1 VALQDPC
8 TERQLP
14 EAGGFAGAI
23 QNEALQL
30 LDRAACQA
38 GTSREEYA
46 LALFD
51 PERAKQFERDH
62 GVNPRGAGGLLSL
75 LGG

>member
-1 VALQDPC
+1 M
-8 TERQLP
+8 
-14 EAGGFAGAI
+14 
-23 QNEALQL
+23 
-30 LDRAACQA
+30 LDQGACQL
-38 GTSREEYA
+38 GTSREELA

-62 GVNPRGAGGLLSL
+62 GVDPRSAGALLSL